1 MKSWDCQYKYKHLNG
16 IWYWYDMIFWK
27 HIQVTCYHFWR
38 SLGLF
43 APCANLVTFQ
53 NSYFNEHRADCKIT
67 DEHPMNFGDRY
78 CVKTRWIFK
87 TWWKPGE
94 ISRPGE
100 NLVNVQ
106 KLGENLVNVQNL
118 VKTWWIFKTW
128 WKPGEF
134 SKLGENLVISLSWTR
149 RSVLQVP
156 NSPKEVFWAYFLVKI
171 MCFHGENGSK
181 ISLDQNLVKTWW
193 KLGEFSKPG
202 ENLMNFKARWKLGEN
217 LVKTWWKPG
226 ENSVKTWW
234 KPGEFWK
241 PGENLVKTWWK
252 RDEKKLGQN
261 LVKTWWKPGEFSK
274 PGENLVKTW
283 WKRDENS
290 VKTWWKPGEFSKPGE
305 NLVKTWSKKRS
316 KSVWKPSAAWWKLL
330 EIASWKPGENLM
342 KTFDNL
348 MKCHNL
354 GKNLMEF

>member
-106 KLGENLVNVQNL
+106 NL

-134 SKLGENLVISLSWTR
+134 SKLGENLVISLLWTR

-193 KLGEFSKPG
+193 IFKTWWKPDEFSKPG
-202 ENLMNFKARWKLGEN
+202 ED
-217 LVKTWWKPG
+217 LVKT
-226 ENSVKTWW
+226 
-234 KPGEFWK
+234 
-241 PGENLVKTWWK
+241 
-252 RDEKKLGQN
+252 
-261 LVKTWWKPGEFSK
+261 
-274 PGENLVKTW
+274 
-283 WKRDENS
+283 
-290 VKTWWKPGEFSKPGE
+290 
-305 NLVKTWSKKRS
+305 
-316 KSVWKPSAAWWKLL
+316 
-330 EIASWKPGENLM
+330 
-342 KTFDNL
+342 
-348 MKCHNL
+348 
-354 GKNLMEF
+354 

>member
-1 MKSWDCQYKYKHLNG
+1 
-16 IWYWYDMIFWK
+16 MIFWK

-38 SLGLF
+38 SLALF

-106 KLGENLVNVQNL
+106 NL

-134 SKLGENLVISLSWTR
+134 SKLGENLV
-149 RSVLQVP
+149 
-156 NSPKEVFWAYFLVKI
+156 NF
-171 MCFHGENGSK
+171 
-181 ISLDQNLVKTWW
+181 QNLVKTWWFLCCEHEEVFYRFQIHQKKCFEPTFWWKWCVFMVKMDRKYHWTKTWW

-202 ENLMNFKARWKLGEN
+202 ENLMNFQN
-217 LVKTWWKPG
+217 QVKTW
-226 ENSVKTWW
+226 
-234 KPGEFWK
+234 WK
-241 PGENLVKTWWK
+241 PGENLVKTWWNVGETWWK
-252 RDEKKLGQN
+252 PGENLVKTRWKLCENLMKTWWKLGENLVKAWWKPGQKSGRNLFENLVQPGENFLKKPREN
-261 LVKTWWKPGEFSK
+261 LVKTWWKPCEFSQ
-274 PGENLVKTW
+274 PG
-283 WKRDENS
+283 
-290 VKTWWKPGEFSKPGE
+290 
-305 NLVKTWSKKRS
+305 
-316 KSVWKPSAAWWKLL
+316 
-330 EIASWKPGENLM
+330 
-342 KTFDNL
+342 DNL

>member
-106 KLGENLVNVQNL
+106 NLVKTWWIFKTWWKPGDFFVVNTKKCFTGSKFTKRSVLSLLFGENYVFSWWKWIENLIGPKPGENLVKTWWIFKTWWKPDEFSKPGENLVKTWWKLGENSLKTWWKPGENLVKTWWKLGENL

-128 WKPGEF
+128 WKPGE
-134 SKLGENLVISLSWTR
+134 
-149 RSVLQVP
+149 
-156 NSPKEVFWAYFLVKI
+156 
-171 MCFHGENGSK
+171 
-181 ISLDQNLVKTWW
+181 NLVK
-193 KLGEFSKPG
+193 
-202 ENLMNFKARWKLGEN
+202 KAVEICL
-217 LVKTWWKPG
+217 KT
-226 ENSVKTWW
+226 
-234 KPGEFWK
+234 
-241 PGENLVKTWWK
+241 
-252 RDEKKLGQN
+252 
-261 LVKTWWKPGEFSK
+261 
-274 PGENLVKTW
+274 
-283 WKRDENS
+283 
-290 VKTWWKPGEFSKPGE
+290 
-305 NLVKTWSKKRS
+305 
-316 KSVWKPSAAWWKLL
+316 
-330 EIASWKPGENLM
+330 
-342 KTFDNL
+342 
-348 MKCHNL
+348 
-354 GKNLMEF
+354 

>member
-100 NLVNVQ
+100 NLVS
-106 KLGENLVNVQNL
+106 VQNL

-128 WKPGEF
+128 WKPGDF
-134 SKLGENLVISLSWTR
+134 FVVNTKKCFTGSKFTK
-149 RSVLQVP
+149 RSVL
-156 NSPKEVFWAYFLVKI
+156 SLLF
-171 MCFHGENGSK
+171 GENYVFSWWKWIENLIGPK
-181 ISLDQNLVKTWW
+181 PGENLVKTWW
-193 KLGEFSKPG
+193 IFKTWWKLDEFSKP
-202 ENLMNFKARWKLGEN
+202 GEN

-241 PGENLVKTWWK
+241 PGENM
-252 RDEKKLGQN
+252 
-261 LVKTWWKPGEFSK
+261 VKTWWKPG
-274 PGENLVKTW
+274 
-283 WKRDENS
+283 ENS

-305 NLVKTWSKKRS
+305 NLVKTG
-316 KSVWKPSAAWWKLL
+316 WKL
-330 EIASWKPGENLM
+330 GENMVKKAVEICL
-342 KTFDNL
+342 KT
-348 MKCHNL
+348 
-354 GKNLMEF
+354 

>member
-16 IWYWYDMIFWK
+16 IWYWYAMVFWK

-53 NSYFNEHRADCKIT
+53 NPYFNEHRADCKIT

-106 KLGENLVNVQNL
+106 NL
-118 VKTWWIFKTW
+118 VKTWWIFKTC
-128 WKPGEF
+128 WKPGDF
-134 SKLGENLVISLSWTR
+134 FVANTKKCFTGSKFTK
-149 RSVLQVP
+149 RSVL
-156 NSPKEVFWAYFLVKI
+156 SLLF
-171 MCFHGENGSK
+171 GENYVFSWWK
-181 ISLDQNLVKTWW
+181 WIENLIGPKPGEKTWW
-193 KLGEFSKPG
+193 KLGESSKPG
-202 ENLMNFKARWKLGEN
+202 ENLMSFQNQVKTWWKPGENLVKTWWKLGEN
-217 LVKTWWKPG
+217 LVKTWWNLVKTWWKLA

-252 RDEKKLGQN
+252 
-261 LVKTWWKPGEFSK
+261 

-283 WKRDENS
+283 WKL
-290 VKTWWKPGEFSKPGE
+290 GE
-305 NLVKTWSKKRS
+305 NLVKTWWIFKT
-316 KSVWKPSAAWWKLL
+316 WWKL
-330 EIASWKPGENLM
+330 GENLVKKAVETCL
-342 KTFDNL
+342 KT
-348 MKCHNL
+348 
-354 GKNLMEF
+354 

>member
-106 KLGENLVNVQNL
+106 NLVMNFQNQ
-118 VKTWWIFKTW
+118 VKTW
-128 WKPGEF
+128 
-134 SKLGENLVISLSWTR
+134 
-149 RSVLQVP
+149 
-156 NSPKEVFWAYFLVKI
+156 
-171 MCFHGENGSK
+171 
-181 ISLDQNLVKTWW
+181 
-193 KLGEFSKPG
+193 
-202 ENLMNFKARWKLGEN
+202 
-217 LVKTWWKPG
+217 
-226 ENSVKTWW
+226 
-234 KPGEFWK
+234 WK
-241 PGENLVKTWWK
+241 PGENLVKTWCKLAENLVKTWWNLGENLVK
-252 RDEKKLGQN
+252 TRWKLGENLANFENLVKTWWEPGQKSGRNLFENVVQPGEHFLKKPREN
-261 LVKTWWKPGEFSK
+261 LVKTWWKPCEFSQ
-274 PGENLVKTW
+274 PG
-283 WKRDENS
+283 
-290 VKTWWKPGEFSKPGE
+290 
-305 NLVKTWSKKRS
+305 
-316 KSVWKPSAAWWKLL
+316 
-330 EIASWKPGENLM
+330 
-342 KTFDNL
+342 DNL

>member
-94 ISRPGE
+94 
-100 NLVNVQ
+100 
-106 KLGENLVNVQNL
+106 
-118 VKTWWIFKTW
+118 
-128 WKPGEF
+128 F
-134 SKLGENLVISLSWTR
+134 SKLGENLVISLLWTR

-156 NSPKEVFWAYFLVKI
+156 NSPKEVFWAYFLVNI

-202 ENLMNFKARWKLGEN
+202 ENLMNFQN
-217 LVKTWWKPG
+217 QVNTW
-226 ENSVKTWW
+226 
-234 KPGEFWK
+234 WK

-252 RDEKKLGQN
+252 L
-261 LVKTWWKPGEFSK
+261 
-274 PGENLVKTW
+274 GENLVKT
-283 WKRDENS
+283 
-290 VKTWWKPGEFSKPGE
+290 
-305 NLVKTWSKKRS
+305 
-316 KSVWKPSAAWWKLL
+316 
-330 EIASWKPGENLM
+330 
-342 KTFDNL
+342 
-348 MKCHNL
+348 
-354 GKNLMEF
+354 

>member
-1 MKSWDCQYKYKHLNG
+1 MLDTCHWRQLTLLTSIWFVNTCEYHVVSGSSTVQKLIRYFWLDMKSWDCQYKYKHLNG

-106 KLGENLVNVQNL
+106 NL

-134 SKLGENLVISLSWTR
+134 SKLGENLV
-149 RSVLQVP
+149 
-156 NSPKEVFWAYFLVKI
+156 NF
-171 MCFHGENGSK
+171 
-181 ISLDQNLVKTWW
+181 QNLVKTWWFLCCEHEEVFYRFQIHQKKCFEPTFWWKLCVFMVKMDRKYHWTKTWW

-202 ENLMNFKARWKLGEN
+202 ENRVNFQN
-217 LVKTWWKPG
+217 QVKTWWKPG

-234 KPGEFWK
+234 KLGESLVKTRWKLGENLVNFENLVKTWWRLGENLVKTRWKLGENLVNFQK
-241 PGENLVKTWWK
+241 PGENLVKTRWK
-252 RDEKKLGQN
+252 L
-261 LVKTWWKPGEFSK
+261 
-274 PGENLVKTW
+274 GENLVK
-283 WKRDENS
+283 KAVEICL
-290 VKTWWKPGEFSKPGE
+290 KT
-305 NLVKTWSKKRS
+305 
-316 KSVWKPSAAWWKLL
+316 
-330 EIASWKPGENLM
+330 
-342 KTFDNL
+342 
-348 MKCHNL
+348 
-354 GKNLMEF
+354 

>member
-106 KLGENLVNVQNL
+106 NL

-128 WKPGEF
+128 WKPGDF
-134 SKLGENLVISLSWTR
+134 FVVNTKKCFTGSKFTK
-149 RSVLQVP
+149 RSVL
-156 NSPKEVFWAYFLVKI
+156 SLLF
-171 MCFHGENGSK
+171 GENYVFSWWKWIENLIGPK
-181 ISLDQNLVKTWW
+181 PGENLVKTWW
-193 KLGEFSKPG
+193 IFKTWWKPDEFSKPG
-202 ENLMNFKARWKLGEN
+202 ENWVKTGWKPGENLVKTRWKLGEN
-217 LVKTWWKPG
+217 LVKTWWKLA
-226 ENSVKTWW
+226 
-234 KPGEFWK
+234 
-241 PGENLVKTWWK
+241 ENLVKTWWK
-252 RDEKKLGQN
+252 LGENLVKTRWKLGENLVNFQN
-261 LVKTWWKPGEFSK
+261 LVKTWWKPGQKSGRNLFENLAQPGENFLKK
-274 PGENLVKTW
+274 PRENLVKTW
-283 WKRDENS
+283 WK
-290 VKTWWKPGEFSKPGE
+290 PCEFSQPG
-305 NLVKTWSKKRS
+305 
-316 KSVWKPSAAWWKLL
+316 
-330 EIASWKPGENLM
+330 
-342 KTFDNL
+342 DNL
-348 MKCHNL
+348 MKFHNL

>member
-27 HIQVTCYHFWR
+27 HIQVTCYDFWR

-67 DEHPMNFGDRY
+67 DEHPINFGDRY

-134 SKLGENLVISLSWTR
+134 SKLGENLVISLLRTR

-156 NSPKEVFWAYFLVKI
+156 NSPKEVFWAYFLVNI
-171 MCFHGENGSK
+171 MCFNAENGSK

-193 KLGEFSKPG
+193 IF
-202 ENLMNFKARWKLGEN
+202 
-217 LVKTWWKPG
+217 KTWWKPDEFSKRG
-226 ENSVKTWW
+226 ENLVETWW
-234 KPGEFWK
+234 KLGETWWK

-252 RDEKKLGQN
+252 RA
-261 LVKTWWKPGEFSK
+261 
-274 PGENLVKTW
+274 ENLVKT
-283 WKRDENS
+283 
-290 VKTWWKPGEFSKPGE
+290 
-305 NLVKTWSKKRS
+305 
-316 KSVWKPSAAWWKLL
+316 
-330 EIASWKPGENLM
+330 
-342 KTFDNL
+342 
-348 MKCHNL
+348 
-354 GKNLMEF
+354 

>member
-43 APCANLVTFQ
+43 APCANLMTFQ

-106 KLGENLVNVQNL
+106 NL

-128 WKPGEF
+128 WKPGDFFVVNTKKCFTGSKFTKRSVLSLLFGENYVF
-134 SKLGENLVISLSWTR
+134 SWWKWIENLIGPKPGENLVKTWWIFKTWWKPDEFSKPGENWK
-149 RSVLQVP
+149 P
-156 NSPKEVFWAYFLVKI
+156 GENLVKTWWKPGENSVQTWWK
-171 MCFHGENGSK
+171 HGE
-181 ISLDQNLVKTWW
+181 SLVKTWWKLAENLVKTWW
-193 KLGEFSKPG
+193 KLGENLVKTCVNFENLVKTRWKLG
-202 ENLMNFKARWKLGEN
+202 ENLVKTWWKLGEN

-226 ENSVKTWW
+226 EN
-234 KPGEFWK
+234 
-241 PGENLVKTWWK
+241 
-252 RDEKKLGQN
+252 
-261 LVKTWWKPGEFSK
+261 
-274 PGENLVKTW
+274 
-283 WKRDENS
+283 
-290 VKTWWKPGEFSKPGE
+290 
-305 NLVKTWSKKRS
+305 LVKTWSKKRS
-316 KSVWKPSAAWWKLL
+316 KSFWKPSAAWWKLF
-330 EIASWKPGENLM
+330 EKASWKPGENLM
-342 KTFDNL
+342 KTLWIFTTWWQPDE
-348 MKCHNL
+348 MSQPW
-354 GKNLMEF
+354 

>member
-106 KLGENLVNVQNL
+106 NL

-128 WKPGEF
+128 WKPGDFFVVNTKKCFTGSKFTKRSVLSLLFGENYVF
-134 SKLGENLVISLSWTR
+134 SWWKWIENLIGPKPGENLV
-149 RSVLQVP
+149 
-156 NSPKEVFWAYFLVKI
+156 NF
-171 MCFHGENGSK
+171 
-181 ISLDQNLVKTWW
+181 QNLVKTWW
-193 KLGEFSKPG
+193 KLGE
-202 ENLMNFKARWKLGEN
+202 NLVKTRWKLGEN
-217 LVKTWWKPG
+217 LV
-226 ENSVKTWW
+226 N
-234 KPGEFWK
+234 F
-241 PGENLVKTWWK
+241 
-252 RDEKKLGQN
+252 QN
-261 LVKTWWKPGEFSK
+261 LVKTWWKPCEFSQ
-274 PGENLVKTW
+274 PG
-283 WKRDENS
+283 
-290 VKTWWKPGEFSKPGE
+290 
-305 NLVKTWSKKRS
+305 
-316 KSVWKPSAAWWKLL
+316 
-330 EIASWKPGENLM
+330 
-342 KTFDNL
+342 DNL

>member
-106 KLGENLVNVQNL
+106 NL
-118 VKTWWIFKTW
+118 VKTWWIFKIW
-128 WKPGEF
+128 WKPGNF
-134 SKLGENLVISLSWTR
+134 FVVNTKKCFIGSNFNKRIVLSLLIGENY
-149 RSVLQVP
+149 
-156 NSPKEVFWAYFLVKI
+156 VFLW
-171 MCFHGENGSK
+171 
-181 ISLDQNLVKTWW
+181 
-193 KLGEFSKPG
+193 
-202 ENLMNFKARWKLGEN
+202 
-217 LVKTWWKPG
+217 
-226 ENSVKTWW
+226 
-234 KPGEFWK
+234 
-241 PGENLVKTWWK
+241 
-252 RDEKKLGQN
+252 
-261 LVKTWWKPGEFSK
+261 
-274 PGENLVKTW
+274 
-283 WKRDENS
+283 
-290 VKTWWKPGEFSKPGE
+290 
-305 NLVKTWSKKRS
+305 
-316 KSVWKPSAAWWKLL
+316 
-330 EIASWKPGENLM
+330 
-342 KTFDNL
+342 
-348 MKCHNL
+348 
-354 GKNLMEF
+354 

>member
-106 KLGENLVNVQNL
+106 NL

-134 SKLGENLVISLSWTR
+134 SKLGENLVISLLWTR

-202 ENLMNFKARWKLGEN
+202 ENLMNFQN
-217 LVKTWWKPG
+217 QVKTW
-226 ENSVKTWW
+226 
-234 KPGEFWK
+234 WK

-252 RDEKKLGQN
+252 LGAN
-261 LVKTWWKPGEFSK
+261 VVKTWWKL
-274 PGENLVKTW
+274 GENLVKTR
-283 WKRDENS
+283 WKL
-290 VKTWWKPGEFSKPGE
+290 GE
-305 NLVKTWSKKRS
+305 NLVKTRR
-316 KSVWKPSAAWWKLL
+316 
-330 EIASWKPGENLM
+330 
-342 KTFDNL
+342 
-348 MKCHNL
+348 NL
-354 GKNLMEF
+354 GQNMLDFRKRW